1 MRPALPILILTTAYF
16 AVAFTSYSQVSAEDQ
31 PNVTVDG
38 KPCRVIRHQSADAA
52 DGSGTGLSSSVTVGG
67 GTGTATT
74 TVGGGTTGSVASS
87 STTTTT
93 ATAGSGGDAGSSTS
107 SVTSSDGKTTTVI
120 TSDGTC
126 IITTRP

>member
-38 KPCRVIRHQSADAA
+38 KPCRVVRHQSADATT
-52 DGSGTGLSSSVTVGG
+52 DGNSGLSSSVTVGG

-74 TVGGGTTGSVASS
+74 TVGGGTTGSVTSSTSTSSTATSGGDGASS
-87 STTTTT
+87 S
-93 ATAGSGGDAGSSTS
+93 ST
-107 SVTSSDGKTTTVI
+107 VTSSDGKTTTVI